1 VLLDHF
7 HAPRITCVETVL
19 INDHGQTLQPL
30 IPALFRYTGKFAD
43 PIRRGAVEPRDPQ
56 PRDLEQHN

>member
-19 INDHGQTLQPL
+19 VNDHDQTLQPL
-30 IPALFRYTGKFAD
+30 IPALFKYTGKNSLTQLAGV
-43 PIRRGAVEPRDPQ
+43 RWR
-56 PRDLEQHN
+56 LETLGLTI